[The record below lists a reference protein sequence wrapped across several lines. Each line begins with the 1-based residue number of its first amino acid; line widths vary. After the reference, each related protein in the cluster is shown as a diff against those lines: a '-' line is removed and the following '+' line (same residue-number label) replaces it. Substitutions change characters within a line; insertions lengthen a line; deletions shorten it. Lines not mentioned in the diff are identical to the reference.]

1 MFSAHSERLSGRRG
15 IILELDGEA
24 VVLQKD
30 GRSDFGA
37 LMTKRGGEL
46 TSFVAF
52 FSASKATIFAS
63 VRSRSGET
71 RFRGWSTASTAS
83 SSAPPWR
90 SRARSCSPTPAGSAL
105 RASCRSGLAADIAAG
120 PAAIGSNARTRSS
133 QELEVTRW
141 AGASS
146 SRRPRYGKKHATF
159 EASFLIVTAHA
170 SDQPFEHPAMHA
182 NRAAQRWTP
191 VPQQCR
197 NRARR

>member
-1 MFSAHSERLSGRRG
+1 VSHSASSCARRLRASAIATATARRDSSVHVGRRRTPSPAHHVLIFANAKWPDDAIRWPCGRPRLSAYWG
-15 IILELDGEA
+15 L
-24 VVLQKD
+24 
-30 GRSDFGA
+30 RSPA
-37 LMTKRGGEL
+37 Y
-46 TSFVAF
+46 
-52 FSASKATIFAS
+52 
-63 VRSRSGET
+63 
-71 RFRGWSTASTAS
+71 ASTS
-83 SSAPPWR
+83 TWTR
-90 SRARSCSPTPAGSAL
+90 KTGRSCSSTPASSAL